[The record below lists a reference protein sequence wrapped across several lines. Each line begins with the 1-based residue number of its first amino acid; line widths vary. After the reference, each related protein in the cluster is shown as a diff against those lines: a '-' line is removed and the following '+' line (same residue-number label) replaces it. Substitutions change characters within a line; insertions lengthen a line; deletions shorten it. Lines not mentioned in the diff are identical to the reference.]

1 MDSQAESGRGS
12 RRKKL
17 GGALGAAAS
26 VATILT
32 LFLTIGQNNHTSG
45 GSPGGSSG
53 GSPGGSSGATTQ
65 PQAAYPVNIQTNW
78 LNSCEVDSTV
88 ATCECGL
95 TWFEQNVPLQRFEQ
109 DQAEFNQGTEPADL
123 VSARQACGSG

>member
-1 MDSQAESGRGS
+1 MSEPQAGRGS

-32 LFLTIGQNNHTSG
+32 LFLTIGQNH
-45 GSPGGSSG
+45 GSSGGSSG
-53 GSPGGSSGATTQ
+53 GPAGGASGGSGGTTQ
-65 PQAAYPVNIQTNW
+65 TQAAYPVNIQTNW

-88 ATCECGL
+88 ATCQCGL

-123 VSARQACGSG
+123 VEARQACGSG

>member
-1 MDSQAESGRGS
+1 MSSQAESGRGS

-32 LFLTIGQNNHTSG
+32 LFLTIGQNHSSPGGSSG

-53 GSPGGSSGATTQ
+53 GSPGGTTQ
-65 PQAAYPVNIQTNW
+65 TQAAYPVNIQTNW

-88 ATCECGL
+88 ATCQCGL
-95 TWFEQNVPLQRFEQ
+95 TWFEQNVPLQQFEQ
-109 DQAEFNQGTEPADL
+109 DQAEFNQGTEPTDL
-123 VSARQACGSG
+123 VEARQACGSN

>member
-32 LFLTIGQNNHTSG
+32 LFLTVGQNNHTSG

-53 GSPGGSSGATTQ
+53 GSSGGTTQ
-65 PQAAYPVNIQTNW
+65 TQAAYPVNIQTNW
-78 LNSCEVDSTV
+78 LNSCEVNSTV